1 MILERRG
8 EMISLELSVIFANY
22 QSAALD
28 FEMNIPFIRNLQFR
42 RSVSVYEL

>member
-22 QSAALD
+22 QSAALV
-28 FEMNIPFIRNLQFR
+28 EMNIPFIRNLQFR